1 MALPHRFTHNFST
14 PGAIDLTVEH
24 QAFDM
29 RPYRRIIALQ
39 QHFVWQ
45 LPYLDQ
51 AMVEGPH
58 LPVQIAG
65 QHSIHS

>member
-1 MALPHRFTHNFST
+1 
-14 PGAIDLTVEH
+14 
-24 QAFDM
+24 M